1 MVMASTTS
9 VFSLLLHFLLL
20 VPTAIAF
27 DITHLLAQFSDF
39 STFNDLLIRA
49 QLSADVSTRKSIT
62 VLAVQNGALASE
74 TDQPD
79 EVIKKIISL
88 HVVLDYLDSEK
99 LHQLSSHTA
108 IFTTMLQASGRASGR
123 SGFLNVTDLKNG
135 QVAFGSAVPGS
146 PLSSYLVRV
155 ILTHPYDISVVQISG
170 LIVPP
175 GIRDGS
181 SNNSSAPTPSS
192 MPPEARKVAPT
203 RPPAAAP
210 RNAPPP
216 GASLSHAPKQAP
228 QAAAPS
234 NAPNLAP
241 HVAVPPSNVM
251 PIPIP
256 RRRAPSQSPIPSA
269 GPKVAPRRP
278 PTLAPRTG
286 PAPARWPSMVLA
298 PGASPS
304 NPPRSKAPYP
314 ARWPS
319 IVLPPGASP
328 SNPPRSKA
336 PAPAR
341 WPSMV
346 LPPGTSPSNPPRS
359 KAPAPARWPS
369 MVLPPGSS
377 PSNPPRS
384 KAPAP
389 ARWPP
394 MVLPPGTSPSNPP
407 RSAAPAVAPSN
418 MAPAPSDGA
427 PGGPMPSSPAS
438 DAPQVSPPAPVGG
451 GTSPAGSPSDAGGV
465 VGPDAGSGDSPASH
479 GVAVVPSV
487 AVAMGAALLGV
498 LSTIRRS

>member
-1 MVMASTTS
+1 MAMASTAS
-9 VFSLLLHFLLL
+9 VFFLPLHFLLL
-20 VPTAIAF
+20 VPSVIAF
-27 DITHLLAQFSDF
+27 DVTRLLAQFSDF
-39 STFNDLLIRA
+39 STFNDLLIRT
-49 QLSADVSTRKSIT
+49 QLSADISTRKSVTI
-62 VLAVQNGALASE
+62 LAVQNGALSSE
-74 TDQPD
+74 SGQPD
-79 EVIKKIISL
+79 EVIKKIIAL

-108 IFTTMLQASGRASGR
+108 ILTTMLQASGRASGL

-146 PLSSYLVRV
+146 PLSSYFVRV

-181 SNNSSAPTPSS
+181 SNNSSAPT
-192 MPPEARKVAPT
+192 

-210 RNAPPP
+210 RKAPPAPSTWPSKAPPP
-216 GASLSHAPKQAP
+216 GASPSHAPKQAP

-234 NAPNLAP
+234 NAPKLAP
-241 HVAVPPSNVM
+241 HVAVPPSNVL

-286 PAPARWPSMVLA
+286 PAPASWPSM
-298 PGASPS
+298 
-304 NPPRSKAPYP
+304 
-314 ARWPS
+314 
-319 IVLPPGASP
+319 VLPPGASP
-328 SNPPRSKA
+328 SNPSRSKA
-336 PAPAR
+336 PTPAR
-341 WPSMV
+341 SPSML
-346 LPPGTSPSNPPRS
+346 LPPG
-359 KAPAPARWPS
+359 A
-369 MVLPPGSS
+369 S

-394 MVLPPGTSPSNPP
+394 MVLPPGASPSNPP
-407 RSAAPAVAPSN
+407 RSKAPTAAPSN
-418 MAPAPSDGA
+418 MAPASSDGA

-438 DAPQVSPPAPVGG
+438 DAPAVSPPSPVGG
-451 GTSPAGSPSDAGGV
+451 GTPPAGSPSDAGGV
-465 VGPDAGSGDSPASH
+465 AGPDTGSGESPASH
-479 GVAVVPSV
+479 GMAVVPSV
-487 AVAMGAALLGV
+487 AVAMGAVLLAV

>member
-1 MVMASTTS
+1 MAMASTAS
-9 VFSLLLHFLLL
+9 VFFLLLHFLLL
-20 VPTAIAF
+20 VSSAIAF
-27 DITHLLAQFSDF
+27 DVTRLLAQFSDF
-39 STFNDLLIRA
+39 STFNDLLIRT
-49 QLSADVSTRKSIT
+49 QLSADISTRKSVTI
-62 VLAVQNGALASE
+62 LAVQNGALSSE
-74 TDQPD
+74 SGQPD
-79 EVIKKIISL
+79 EVIKKIIAL

-108 IFTTMLQASGRASGR
+108 ILTTMLQASGRASGL

-146 PLSSYLVRV
+146 PLSSYFVRV

-181 SNNSSAPTPSS
+181 SNNSSAPT
-192 MPPEARKVAPT
+192 

-210 RNAPPP
+210 RKAPPAPSTWPSKAPPP
-216 GASLSHAPKQAP
+216 GASPSHAPKQAP

-234 NAPNLAP
+234 NAPKLAP
-241 HVAVPPSNVM
+241 HVAVPPSKVL

-286 PAPARWPSMVLA
+286 PAPASWPSMVLP

-304 NPPRSKAPYP
+304 NPSRSKAPTP

-319 IVLPPGASP
+319 MLLPPGASP

-346 LPPGTSPSNPPRS
+346 LPPGASPSNPPRS
-359 KAPAPARWPS
+359 KAPS
-369 MVLPPGSS
+369 
-377 PSNPPRS
+377 
-384 KAPAP
+384 
-389 ARWPP
+389 
-394 MVLPPGTSPSNPP
+394 
-407 RSAAPAVAPSN
+407 
-418 MAPAPSDGA
+418 SDGA

-438 DAPQVSPPAPVGG
+438 DAPAVSPPSPVGG
-451 GTSPAGSPSDAGGV
+451 GTPPAGYPTDAGGV
-465 VGPDAGSGDSPASH
+465 AGPDTGSGESPASH
-479 GVAVVPSV
+479 GMAVVPSV
-487 AVAMGAALLGV
+487 AVAMGAVLLAV

>member
-1 MVMASTTS
+1 MAMASTAS
-9 VFSLLLHFLLL
+9 VLFLLLHFLLL
-20 VPTAIAF
+20 VPSAVAF
-27 DITHLLAQFSDF
+27 DVTRLLAQFSDF
-39 STFNDLLIRA
+39 STFNDLLIRT
-49 QLSADVSTRKSIT
+49 QLSADISTRKSVTI
-62 VLAVQNGALASE
+62 LAVQNGALSSE
-74 TDQPD
+74 SGQPD
-79 EVIKKIISL
+79 EVIKKIIAL

-108 IFTTMLQASGRASGR
+108 ILTTMLQASGRASGL

-146 PLSSYLVRV
+146 PLSSYFVRV

-175 GIRDGS
+175 GSRDGS
-181 SNNSSAPTPSS
+181 SNNSRAPTPPS
-192 MPPEARKVAPT
+192 MPPAARKVAPT

-210 RNAPPP
+210 KKAPPAPSTWPSKAPPP
-216 GASLSHAPKQAP
+216 GASPSHAPKQAP

-234 NAPNLAP
+234 NAPKLAP
-241 HVAVPPSNVM
+241 HVAVPPSNVL

-278 PTLAPRTG
+278 PALAPRTG
-286 PAPARWPSMVLA
+286 PAPASWPSMVLP

-304 NPPRSKAPYP
+304 NPSRSKAPAP

-319 IVLPPGASP
+319 MVLPPGASP

-341 WPSMV
+341 WPSVV
-346 LPPGTSPSNPPRS
+346 LPPGASPSNPSRS
-359 KAPAPARWPS
+359 KAPAA
-369 MVLPPGSS
+369 
-377 PSNPPRS
+377 
-384 KAPAP
+384 
-389 ARWPP
+389 
-394 MVLPPGTSPSNPP
+394 
-407 RSAAPAVAPSN
+407 APSN

-438 DAPQVSPPAPVGG
+438 DAPAVSPPAPVGG

-465 VGPDAGSGDSPASH
+465 AGPDAGSGESPASH

-487 AVAMGAALLGV
+487 TVAMGAVLLTV
-498 LSTIRRS
+498 LSTIRRSY